1 MPTATSANQ
10 KLASAL
16 LHRDVVEF
24 IAERRPDR
32 SWRVIARDIYEAT
45 HGLVDVTPQT
55 LINWYQDHEASA

>member
-10 KLASAL
+10 KLATAL
-16 LHRDVVEF
+16 LKQDVVDF

-45 HGLVDVTPQT
+45 KGQVDVTPQT
-55 LINWYQDHEASA
+55 VINWYSEAGQ